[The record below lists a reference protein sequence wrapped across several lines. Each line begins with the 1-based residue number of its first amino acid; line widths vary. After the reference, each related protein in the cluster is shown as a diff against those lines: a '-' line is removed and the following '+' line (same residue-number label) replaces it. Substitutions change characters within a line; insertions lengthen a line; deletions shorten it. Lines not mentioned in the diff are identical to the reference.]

1 MKEDVF
7 SKYGHNQRVHA
18 AVESTNTD
26 YCPVLRCVGEPQL
39 QADIQ
44 LPPHSA
50 NLHINVRENKG
61 FASGGL
67 QPLGR
72 VIMDVD
78 KPVKKKNQSRSQ
90 QMGERVS
97 LPVQQ
102 SLIQLVCSLH
112 IQ

>member
-78 KPVKKKNQSRSQ
+78 KPVKKKKSISQ
-90 QMGERVS
+90 PANGRESQFAGAAITDSAS
-97 LPVQQ
+97 L
-102 SLIQLVCSLH
+102 
-112 IQ
+112 